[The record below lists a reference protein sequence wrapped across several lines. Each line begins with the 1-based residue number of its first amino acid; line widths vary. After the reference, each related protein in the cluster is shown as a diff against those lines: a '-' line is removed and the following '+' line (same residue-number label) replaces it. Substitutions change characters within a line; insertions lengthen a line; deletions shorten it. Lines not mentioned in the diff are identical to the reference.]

1 MNAGRRRRGVRV
13 GALVLGLALT
23 AAACGGGGSGSD
35 DDASASAGEDT
46 TSDDAP
52 AGGAANLPPD
62 EFELSREMTLADGT
76 VLAEGDTA
84 TVADLLDGR
93 PVVLNFFASW
103 CPPCRAEMPDLQKVW
118 EDIEGEVNF
127 LALTNSDEKDLAAD
141 LVAEIGVQYPWAHPG
156 TDHYVD
162 FGLFGMPSTVY
173 ISPEGE
179 VLEADNGIISE
190 DQFRDRLADLF
201 GVET

>member
-1 MNAGRRRRGVRV
+1 M

-23 AAACGGGGSGSD
+23 AAACGGGGGSSD
-35 DDASASAGEDT
+35 EDASASAGEDAT
-46 TSDDAP
+46 GGDAP
-52 AGGAANLPPD
+52 AGGAAADLPAA
-62 EFELSREMTLADGT
+62 EFELSRDVTLADGT
-76 VLAEGDTA
+76 VLTEGESA
-84 TVADLLDGR
+84 ILADLLDGR
-93 PVVLNFFASW
+93 PVVVNFFASW
-103 CPPCRAEMPDLQKVW
+103 CPPCRAEMPDLQAVW

-127 LALTNSDEKDLAAD
+127 LALTQSDEKDLAAELVD
-141 LVAEIGVQYPWAHPG
+141 LTGVQYPWGHPG
-156 TDHYVD
+156 TDHYID

-179 VLEADNGIISE
+179 VLEADNGLITQ